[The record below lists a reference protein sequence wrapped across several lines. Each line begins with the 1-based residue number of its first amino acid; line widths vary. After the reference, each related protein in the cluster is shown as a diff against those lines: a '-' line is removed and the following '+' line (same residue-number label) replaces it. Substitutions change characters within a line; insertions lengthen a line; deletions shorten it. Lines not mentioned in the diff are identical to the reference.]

1 MRSPL
6 SVIRLVFRI
15 LMLCAVVVAIAL
27 FPVIV
32 SSVNG
37 EIQLQWSKAADQLH
51 RFGSDFRNGTTL
63 SYTSG
68 RLDRNLAETLPR
80 YFLNSCIFVLS
91 ASVPGLLIGVFA
103 GMNVAIKRRRA
114 LFESFV
120 LFGLIPSFVLAF
132 LLQFLAIE
140 FYQRTG
146 IRLARVARLSVH
158 NPALLLPAVT
168 MCLTSSVYLIRS
180 ITVNTRKIVTEDY
193 IAFAVAKGMGNTAV
207 YYRHV
212 FPGLLHALKAD
223 LHGFLGI
230 IIANLFILERIFA
243 IPGITQLIFTFAFTF
258 DRDYRLGET
267 IRLYQFNL
275 VIVGFAG
282 LIVLYVL
289 VYQIL
294 RLLLSALN
302 MWARHLPVE
311 KLRTQ
316 AKRSKAIQQ
325 RKRSSGGVS

>member
-1 MRSPL
+1 MRSPVP
-6 SVIRLVFRI
+6 VIRIAVRI
-15 LMLCAVVVAIAL
+15 IILFAVVGGIAL

-32 SSVNG
+32 NSANG
-37 EIQLQWSKAADQLH
+37 EIQLQWPKAADQLR
-51 RFGSDFRNGTTL
+51 RFGAALREGTVL

-68 RLDRNLAETLPR
+68 RLDRNLSDTLPR

-91 ASVPGLLIGVFA
+91 ASIPGLLIGIFA
-103 GMNVAIKRRRA
+103 GLNMALKRRTA

-146 IRLARVARLSVH
+146 IRLARVARLSVN

-168 MCLTSSVYLIRS
+168 LCLTSSIYLIRS
-180 ITVNTRKIVTEDY
+180 IMVNTRKIVTEDY
-193 IAFAVAKGMGNTAV
+193 IAFAVAKGLGNTAV

-258 DRDYRLGET
+258 YRDYRLGET
-267 IRLYQFNL
+267 VRLYQFNL

-282 LIVLYVL
+282 LMTLYFL

-294 RLLLSALN
+294 RLLLLAMNL
-302 MWARHLPVE
+302 WARNLPVE
-311 KLRTQ
+311 KLKSQ
-316 AKRSKAIQQ
+316 AKRSKKMNH
-325 RKRSSGGVS
+325 RKKNFSAGA

>member
-1 MRSPL
+1 MRFPFSA
-6 SVIRLVFRI
+6 IRLVVRI
-15 LMLCAVVVAIAL
+15 IILCAVVVGIAL

-32 SSVNG
+32 SSVDG
-37 EIQLQWSKAADQLH
+37 EIQLQWRKAADQVR
-51 RFGSDFRNGTTL
+51 RFGADLRDGTVL

-68 RLDRNLAETLPR
+68 RLDRNLSDTLPR

-103 GMNVAIKRRRA
+103 GMNMALKRRRA

-146 IRLARVARLSVH
+146 IRLARVARLSIN

-168 MCLTSSVYLIRS
+168 LCLTSSIYLIRS

-193 IAFAVAKGMGNTAV
+193 IAFAVAKGLGNTAV

-212 FPGLLHALKAD
+212 FPGLLHALKTD

-258 DRDYRLGET
+258 YRDYRLGET

-275 VIVGFAG
+275 VLVGFAG
-282 LIVLYVL
+282 LMMLYFL

-294 RLLLSALN
+294 RLLLSAMN

-311 KLRTQ
+311 KLRSQ
-316 AKRSKAIQQ
+316 AKRPKTMRR
-325 RKRSSGGVS
+325 RKRSSGSAF